1 MKHASLLDTG
11 LKFNAMLSLLVG
23 LVLLFAPSQIA
34 DLLGFDIDRW
44 LRGFGAILVVHAVAL
59 AWVAALQSP
68 APWARANLLVIV
80 PYPAALLAL
89 AGSSLIRST
98 TGRLLL
104 VADALLVGIA
114 AVAQWVGLRN
124 VRSAERSPA
133 R

>member
-34 DLLGFDIDRW
+34 DLLGFDI
-44 LRGFGAILVVHAVAL
+44 
-59 AWVAALQSP
+59 
-68 APWARANLLVIV
+68 VIV